1 MQKIMIL
8 ALSAMIA
15 VSASAQEMKK
25 ERGERREAK
34 MERFE
39 GKKEFRDFKRDER
52 GFKEDRRE
60 FRGERRDFGPG
71 ECGDFK
77 KGHCL
82 PPQDKKEFVEFEI
95 KHLSRE
101 LYLDSL
107 QEEAFA
113 KVFRE
118 FSEERAKIWEEA
130 MNKQKKLDE
139 KFTEKFGKVLN
150 SRQVER
156 VLRPEKPCCHK
167 GPKAE
172 GPGECQH
179 GK

>member
-1 MQKIMIL
+1 MKKIMIM

-15 VSASAQEMKK
+15 LNASAQEMKK
-25 ERGERREAK
+25 ERGDRREAK

-39 GKKEFRDFKRDER
+39 GKKEFRDLKRDER

-60 FRGERRDFGPG
+60 FRGKRE
-71 ECGDFK
+71 DFK

-139 KFTEKFGKVLN
+139 KFAEKFGKVLN

-167 GPKAE
+167 GPKAD

>member
-15 VSASAQEMKK
+15 VGASAQEMKK
-25 ERGERREAK
+25 ERRDRREAI
-34 MERFE
+34 MEQRFE
-39 GKKEFRDFKRDER
+39 GKKEFREFKRDER
-52 GFKEDRRE
+52 GE
-60 FRGERRDFGPG
+60 FRGERPEFGRG

-101 LYLDSL
+101 MYLDSL

-139 KFTEKFGKVLN
+139 KYAEKFGKVLN
-150 SRQVER
+150 ARQVKR
-156 VLRPEKPCCHK
+156 VLSPEKPCCHK
-167 GPKAE
+167 GPKPD